1 MKPGGACAPLGCDWD
16 AMFSSYSDLL
26 TIKDVAEITGMTPQY
41 LRQMARQGKLPAVHI
56 GDRTYG
62 IVIGVDDIGA
72 DYGLPA
78 GIPDRTFHGLGLQ
91 GR

>member
-16 AMFSSYSDLL
+16 AMFADYSDLL

-56 GDRTYG
+56 GDRRWY
-62 IVIGVDDIGA
+62 
-72 DYGLPA
+72 LPKVQFIDWLKNGGSDA
-78 GIPDRTFHGLGLQ
+78 G
-91 GR
+91 